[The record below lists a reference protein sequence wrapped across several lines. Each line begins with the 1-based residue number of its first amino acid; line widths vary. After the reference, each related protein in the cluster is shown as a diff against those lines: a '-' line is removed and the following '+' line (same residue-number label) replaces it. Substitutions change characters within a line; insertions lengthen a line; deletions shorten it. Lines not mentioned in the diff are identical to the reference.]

1 MTTSP
6 QLYSLKMRASQQN
19 EHISGA
25 ERILTEEE
33 LQSCCAQL
41 LQRAL
46 HHSKG
51 KPDFINLKIE
61 ALCSEEIL
69 TLPALPVRTVTTAT
83 PAEGLLAVRREMEQ
97 LGLPHIDEILQLW
110 QQSYAMRGAM
120 LLDVDSLQRLEPNP
134 TRGVRATYMDAT
146 ANADIQSDS
155 GKNHYNEALVLATK
169 VAHHPN
175 IVAELCISDDPDYVT
190 GYIASREI
198 GYVRITTLKP
208 LGSPDGGRIFL
219 FRGSQSELADCID
232 YLQHQKVLVQI

>member
-25 ERILTEEE
+25 EKILTEEE

-69 TLPALPVRTVTTAT
+69 TLPALPVRTVTTVQT
-83 PAEGLLAVRREMEQ
+83 LQSRNRR
-97 LGLPHIDEILQLW
+97 
-110 QQSYAMRGAM
+110 
-120 LLDVDSLQRLEPNP
+120 
-134 TRGVRATYMDAT
+134 
-146 ANADIQSDS
+146 
-155 GKNHYNEALVLATK
+155 
-169 VAHHPN
+169 
-175 IVAELCISDDPDYVT
+175 
-190 GYIASREI
+190 GY
-198 GYVRITTLKP
+198 G
-208 LGSPDGGRIFL
+208 
-219 FRGSQSELADCID
+219 
-232 YLQHQKVLVQI
+232 